1 MWPFSLF
8 KKLSQDPAVGQPR
21 GDYIG
26 CYLLGTHTS
35 GRDDDIS
42 YISLATTRE
51 QLEQDARQYLQEF
64 LEQHPQ
70 LNEAERLALQDQG
83 AVAPLPARLLGEGGQ
98 HGGGILTGLAEWV
111 VMQEG
116 LAVSHQK
123 NSGKRARASSTAQ
136 RGSPASRQRRKSAS
150 RFSCVTTESN
160 SSAER

>member
-51 QLEQDARQYLQEF
+51 QLELDARQYLQEF

-70 LNEAERLALQDQG
+70 LTEAERHALQ
-83 AVAPLPARLLGEGGQ
+83 
-98 HGGGILTGLAEWV
+98 
-111 VMQEG
+111 
-116 LAVSHQK
+116 
-123 NSGKRARASSTAQ
+123 
-136 RGSPASRQRRKSAS
+136 
-150 RFSCVTTESN
+150 
-160 SSAER
+160 